1 MPRFDKTCVTQFANT
16 GCEKQL
22 RFSLHPDVVRHRP
35 ERAALN
41 LPHPQIRPALA
52 EIRNAGN
59 EWGYSKVYELS
70 VAFGPDRLVGGD
82 RTPTGGA
89 ASLGLRFADSEL
101 LTWLRSGV
109 APGSFLIETE
119 FDAGTPTFLTAQRL
133 SDLVPHDTGPL
144 EFARVRPDVI
154 EVVAPGQAGTAQHV
168 VTVAGDLEPVV
179 DGDSRL

>member
-22 RFSLHPDVVRHRP
+22 RFALYPDMAQFRS
-35 ERAALN
+35 ERAALD

-59 EWGYSKVYELS
+59 EWGYSKVHELS
-70 VAFGPDRLVGGD
+70 VAFGPDRLVGGN
-82 RTPTGGA
+82 RTQTGGA
-89 ASLGLRFADSEL
+89 ASPGLRFADSEL
-101 LTWLRSGV
+101 LPWLQSGV

-119 FDAGTPTFLTAQRL
+119 FDAGTPTFLAEHRL
-133 SDLVPHDTGPL
+133 SDLVAHGTAAPL

-154 EVVAPGQAGTAQHV
+154 EVVAPGQPWGSAACGGGQ
-168 VTVAGDLEPVV
+168 G
-179 DGDSRL
+179 

>member
-1 MPRFDKTCVTQFANT
+1 VPRFDKTCVTQFANT

-22 RFSLHPDVVRHRP
+22 RFSLHPDVVQHRP

-70 VAFGPDRLVGGD
+70 AAFGPDRLVGGN

-89 ASLGLRFADSEL
+89 ASPGLQFADSEL
-101 LTWLRSGV
+101 LTWLQAGV

-119 FDAGTPTFLTAQRL
+119 FDAGTPAFLAAHRL
-133 SDLVPHDTGPL
+133 SGLVKDGAAGPL
-144 EFARVRPDVI
+144 EFARVQAAHWLLLSAYPSVSSFALMTSARI
-154 EVVAPGQAGTAQHV
+154 ELGVGI
-168 VTVAGDLEPVV
+168 
-179 DGDSRL
+179 